1 MWKYSDLAGFYNL
14 SGGIVIPDGANIQ
27 NYRTPGNYYCTNN
40 AHVATLLN
48 CPIKNAFTMKVE
60 YGSGNGYPIQTIRDY
75 YTRKQYIN
83 TYYTDENRWLGWAEN
98 LTNTDFQIRTYEITV
113 TANTLTQITSM
124 ANAGRNWIPV
134 VVGHGSAIKS
144 NAHVTYDGGK
154 WYIIADVA
162 QLYRIDFYKYPVS
175 L

>member
-1 MWKYSDLAGFYNL
+1 MSSADYG
-14 SGGIVIPDGANIQ
+14 
-27 NYRTPGNYYCTNN
+27 
-40 AHVATLLN
+40 TLLYVVSGTN
-48 CPIKNAFTMKVE
+48 RMFLRSKDSGTWNDWDEVLKKVDCNIK
-60 YGSGNGYPIQTIRDY
+60 
-75 YTRKQYIN
+75 
-83 TYYTDENRWLGWAEN
+83 
-98 LTNTDFQIRTYEITV
+98 TYEITV
-113 TANTLTQITSM
+113 AANTLTQITAM

>member
-1 MWKYSDLAGFYNL
+1 MEKS
-14 SGGIVIPDGANIQ
+14 II
-27 NYRTPGNYYCTNN
+27 TN
-40 AHVATLLN
+40 A
-48 CPIKNAFTMKVE
+48 
-60 YGSGNGYPIQTIRDY
+60 
-75 YTRKQYIN
+75 
-83 TYYTDENRWLGWAEN
+83 
-98 LTNTDFQIRTYEITV
+98 DFQIRTYEITV